1 MNPLVQSAILALG
14 LFVALIAAQFIG
26 RWLGG
31 RRLARLG
38 KEDAAG
44 QGAVQGAVFAM
55 LGLLIAF
62 TFTGASSRFDHRRD
76 LIVEQV
82 NAISTAWMRLDLLP
96 AADRAAIQQGLRDY
110 VDGLGQAV
118 KLTKEPKRFQDAV
131 GRLRTLE
138 NEIWGRTVEAANRD
152 GRPQVASLVLPPLN
166 ESFDLSTS
174 RLAAGRIHVHTGIVA
189 LLVGLAV
196 LAGLLAGHG
205 QAPARRPDLLHMLI
219 FAALLSLTLY
229 FIMDFEYPRLGMVTI
244 DTSDQLFAELRAS
257 MD

>member
-1 MNPLVQSAILALG
+1 MNPLVQSAILAIG
-14 LFVALIAAQFIG
+14 LFLALIAAQLIG

-38 KEDAAG
+38 KEDTAG

-76 LIVEQV
+76 LIIEQV
-82 NAISTAWMRLDLLP
+82 NAISTAWMRLELLP
-96 AADRAAIQQGLRDY
+96 AADRAAIQEGLRAY

-118 KLTKEPKRFQDAV
+118 KLTKEPERFMQAV
-131 GRLRTLE
+131 GRLRALE
-138 NEIWGRTVEAANRD
+138 VEIWSRAVEAANRD

-174 RLAAGRIHVHTGIVA
+174 RLAAGRIHVHTGVVA

-196 LAGLLAGHG
+196 LAGLLAGYG
-205 QAPARRPDLLHMLI
+205 QATTKRADLLHMLI

-229 FIMDFEYPRLGMVTI
+229 FIMDFEYPRLGMITV

>member
-1 MNPLVQSAILALG
+1 MNPLVQSAILTIG
-14 LFVALIAAQFIG
+14 LFFALIAAQVVG
-26 RWLGG
+26 RRLGV

-38 KEDAAG
+38 KEDTAG
-44 QGAVQGAVFAM
+44 QGAVQGAVFAL

-62 TFTGASSRFDHRRD
+62 TFTGAASRFDHRRD
-76 LIVEQV
+76 LIVQQV
-82 NAISTAWMRLDLLP
+82 NAIGTAWLRLELLP
-96 AADRAAIQQGLRDY
+96 AADRLPLEAGLRDY
-110 VDGLGQAV
+110 VDGLRQAV
-118 KLTKEPKRFQDAV
+118 RLAKEPEQFIAVV
-131 GRLRTLE
+131 GRLQTLE
-138 NEIWGRTVEAANRD
+138 REIWGQTVDAVNRD

-174 RLAAGRIHVHTGIVA
+174 RLAANRIHVHTGIVA

-205 QAPARRPDLLHMLI
+205 QATTRRPDLMHMVI

-229 FIMDFEYPRLGMVTI
+229 FIMDFEYPRLGTI
-244 DTSDQLFAELRAS
+244 TVDASDQLFAELRAS

>member
-1 MNPLVQSAILALG
+1 MNPLVHSALLAIG
-14 LFVALIAAQFIG
+14 LFFSLIAAQLVG
-26 RWLGG
+26 RRLGM

-38 KEDAAG
+38 AEDTAG
-44 QGAVQGAVFAM
+44 HGAIQGAVFAL

-82 NAISTAWMRLDLLP
+82 NAIGTAWLRLELLP
-96 AADRAAIQQGLRDY
+96 EIDRAPIQAGLRAY
-110 VDGLGQAV
+110 VDGLRHAV
-118 KLTKEPKRFQDAV
+118 TLAKEPEAFAQVVA
-131 GRLRTLE
+131 RTRALE
-138 NEIWGRTVEAANRD
+138 GEIWGRAVEAVNRD
-152 GRPQVASLVLPPLN
+152 GRPQTASLVLPPLN

-174 RLAAGRIHVHTGIVA
+174 RLAANRIHVHTGIVA

-205 QAPARRPDLLHMLI
+205 QATTRRADLLHMLI

-229 FIMDFEYPRLGMVTI
+229 FIMDFEYPRLGMITV
-244 DTSDQLFAELRAS
+244 DASDQLFAELRAS

>member
-1 MNPLVQSAILALG
+1 MNPLVRSAILALG
-14 LFVALIAAQFIG
+14 LFLALIAAQFIG

-38 KEDAAG
+38 KEDSAG
-44 QGAVQGAVFAM
+44 PGAVQGAVFAL

-62 TFTGASSRFDHRRD
+62 TFTGAASRFDHRRD
-76 LIVEQV
+76 LIVQQV

-96 AADRAAIQQGLRDY
+96 TADRAAVQDGLRAY

-118 KLTKEPKRFQDAV
+118 KLTKEPQRFQEAI

-138 NEIWGRTVEAANRD
+138 KEIWDRTVEAANRD

-174 RLAAGRIHVHTGIVA
+174 RLAAGRIHVHTGVVA

-196 LAGLLAGHG
+196 LAGLLAGYG
-205 QAPARRPDLLHMLI
+205 QATTKRADLLHMLI

-229 FIMDFEYPRLGMVTI
+229 FIMDFEYPRLGMITV